1 MPVAVWLIHI
11 QNTVPVKEIVKV
23 SFTLEPYDKLL
34 PHVTSG
40 EGYVVLHDLL

>member
-1 MPVAVWLIHI
+1 
-11 QNTVPVKEIVKV
+11 VPVKEIVKV

-40 EGYVVLHDLL
+40 EGYVVWIIGYRLST